1 MTRARG
7 LAWLLM
13 LGLGVAPGCR
23 DTADDGRPAGAAVRA
38 GPAGHDAGPAEPA
51 AERGPDA
58 DPVAVLGRFAA
69 VLPVRV
75 QAVAVVPAEVLRQAA
90 RDLASAIPIP
100 LVLRDPADIVGRV
113 KSLYGLDLSRP
124 GPWCVLA
131 WLEVDGLVLVCESH
145 GPDPVERPFGAV
157 GWNAW
162 GFHGH
167 RVATAGVTV
176 ATGAGFIVV
185 GSEAAVRRVAMVQG
199 GAWPS
204 LLPAMARIEA
214 EVRRAG
220 RGGPG
225 EDASLWFLDPQVAP
239 WCLSGVCDATAVFAS
254 RQGLRVT
261 AEARPGMES
270 VLQSTLEVL
279 WRRNVVE
286 RFQATPLP
294 DAVAKPADLLVRRGI
309 VERRGTLVTLRA
321 APGDPVFLA
330 AALYPEVVL
339 RLLGAPE

>member
-7 LAWLLM
+7 FAWVLV
-13 LGLGVAPGCR
+13 GGVGVALGCR
-23 DTADDGRPAGAAVRA
+23 DAADDGRPAGVAVRP
-38 GPAGHDAGPAEPA
+38 GPAGQDAGPGEPA
-51 AERGPDA
+51 TERGPDA
-58 DPVAVLGRFAA
+58 DPVAVLRQFAT

-75 QAVAVVPAEVLRQAA
+75 QAVAVVSAEVLRRAV

-100 LVLRDPADIVGRV
+100 LALRDPADIAGRIQA
-113 KSLYGLDLSRP
+113 LYGLDLSRP

-131 WLEVDGLVLVCESH
+131 WLEVDGLVLVCESR
-145 GPDPVERPFGAV
+145 GPDPVERPFGTV

-167 RVATAGVTV
+167 RVARADVI
-176 ATGAGFIVV
+176 AAAGAGFVAI

-220 RGGPG
+220 RGGPD
-225 EDASLWFLDPQVAP
+225 EDASLWFLVPQVAP

-261 AEARPGMES
+261 AEAQPGMES

-294 DAVAKPADLLVRRGI
+294 DAVAKPADLLVQRGI
-309 VERRGTLVTLRA
+309 VERRETLVTLRA
-321 APGDPVFLA
+321 TPGDPVFLA